1 MKNIDTESLFHNVI
15 NMLIDIRAL
24 NSSIEHLHEIGRL
37 DLDIEVFNSKTLR
50 DKLYNSKS
58 SVNNIIDY
66 LLKIL

>member
-1 MKNIDTESLFHNVI
+1 MKNIDTESLFHNMI
-15 NMLIDIRAL
+15 NMLVDIKAL
-24 NSSIEHLHEIGRL
+24 NSSIEYLHEIGRL